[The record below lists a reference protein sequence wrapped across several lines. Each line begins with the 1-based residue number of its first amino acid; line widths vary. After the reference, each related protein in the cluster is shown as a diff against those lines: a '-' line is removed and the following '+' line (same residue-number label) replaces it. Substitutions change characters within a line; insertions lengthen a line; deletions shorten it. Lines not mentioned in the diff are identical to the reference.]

1 MLVSQQRFGIR
12 STSISRNYNSWTY
25 HRKPHPASS
34 VDEKNKDGIDD
45 DVDHIDGADESKNE
59 VEDRGKRPVKPA
71 KRRLSEPKPI
81 CAINPNVKKVSPK
94 TKKAK
99 STSASKEK

>member
-1 MLVSQQRFGIR
+1 MIHCLACDKLIK
-12 STSISRNYNSWTY
+12 YNSCGN
-25 HRKPHPASS
+25 HRKTNHPESS
-34 VDEKNKDGIDD
+34 VDEKNKDGNAD
-45 DVDHIDGADESKNE
+45 DVDNIDDESRNE
-59 VEDRGKRPVKPA
+59 MKDLGKRPVKPA

-81 CAINPNVKKVSPK
+81 CTINPNIKKVSPK